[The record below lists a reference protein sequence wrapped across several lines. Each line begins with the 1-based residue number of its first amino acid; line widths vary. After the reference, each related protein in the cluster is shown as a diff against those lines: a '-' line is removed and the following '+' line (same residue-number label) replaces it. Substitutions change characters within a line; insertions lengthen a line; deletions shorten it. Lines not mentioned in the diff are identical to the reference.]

1 MADRKVYHVAPSDDR
16 WEVKAEGA
24 QRATKLTDTK
34 KEALAAAKDLAKNQ
48 KPSQVI
54 IHKMDGTI
62 QTEHTYKADPEDIP
76 G

>member
-1 MADRKVYHVAPSDDR
+1 MADRKVYHVAPKDEQ

-48 KPSQVI
+48 KPSQVV
-54 IHKMDGTI
+54 IHRTDGTI
-62 QTEHTYKADPEDIP
+62 QTEHTYEDDPENIP